1 MVTIKQAAS
10 ITGQT
15 VKAIRHY
22 EKLGLCT
29 PSARAENGYRLYSDA
44 DLDRLR
50 QISQYRNLKFPLKE
64 IAGLLDAAP
73 EEIFAAMERQYY
85 VVNQKLEE
93 YRHAVSALDTLLG
106 CGPAKK
112 NRTGRTAIVGID
124 LQNDILDGG
133 ALPCKRVEQII
144 PVLSVL
150 YQKARERGVP
160 IIYICD
166 CHKKGDPELLLWND
180 HMMDG
185 TWGEQIIR
193 ELTPQPGDYVVNKN
207 LFNGFV
213 NTCLQDVLQ
222 FLNVHTILFT
232 GWRTEV
238 CVAQTA
244 IDAFYR
250 GYRVVIAE
258 DGVNSTTEREHRQ
271 GISQMQVNYNFEM
284 YPCAAA
290 LDKLLDT

>member
-1 MVTIKQAAS
+1 MVTIKQAAG

-15 VKAIRHY
+15 VKALRHY

-284 YPCAAA
+284 YSCAAA

>member
-1 MVTIKQAAS
+1 MVTIKQAAG

-15 VKAIRHY
+15 VKALRHY